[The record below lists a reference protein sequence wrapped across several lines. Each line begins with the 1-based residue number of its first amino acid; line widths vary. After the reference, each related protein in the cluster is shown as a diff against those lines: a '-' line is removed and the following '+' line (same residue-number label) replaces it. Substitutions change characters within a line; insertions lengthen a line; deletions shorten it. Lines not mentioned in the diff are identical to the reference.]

1 MPKDKLT
8 DFDVIEIIEQEMI
21 SMWATG
27 EIPHLLKNDPE
38 FVKVITKMSVIIT
51 SILLENTMIYIY
63 NY

>member
-27 EIPHLLKNDPE
+27 EIPHLHKNYPE
-38 FVKVITKMSVIIT
+38 FVKVITEGIYMEKSFWKRHMVIG
-51 SILLENTMIYIY
+51 EA
-63 NY
+63 

>member
-38 FVKVITKMSVIIT
+38 FVKVITEGIYMEKSFWKRHMVIV
-51 SILLENTMIYIY
+51 EA
-63 NY
+63 